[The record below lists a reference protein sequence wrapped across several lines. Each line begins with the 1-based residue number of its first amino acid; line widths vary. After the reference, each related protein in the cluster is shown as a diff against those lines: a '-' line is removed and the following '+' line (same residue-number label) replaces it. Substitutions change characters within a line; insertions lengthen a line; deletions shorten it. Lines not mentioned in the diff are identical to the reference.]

1 MYNSAREL
9 LLEVSD
15 NQKTISRIVLEN
27 EVQQSGKT
35 EQEILTSLWEYYE
48 VMAASATQAIECP
61 VDTMGMMIKGDA
73 RKMHAYA
80 MSGNT
85 LSGEFMTKMMA
96 RALSCSEVNASMGRI
111 CAAPTAG
118 ACGILPAV
126 VMTVSEKLYLSK
138 EEILDALLV
147 ASAIGQL
154 IVLNATVSGAE
165 GGCQVECGSAAAMA
179 AAAAVIMAQGSP
191 EMAVNAS
198 AIALKNVLGLIC
210 DPVAG
215 LVEVPCAK
223 RNASQT
229 ANAISAA
236 EMSLA
241 GIVSTIPFDEVVDA
255 MFKVGRMLPPQLR
268 ETSQGGLATTP
279 TGRKIYKELFG
290 KQDTAQ

>member
-1 MYNSAREL
+1 MYNNSNEL
-9 LLEVSD
+9 LIEVA
-15 NQKTISRIVLEN
+15 NCQKKLHEVILDN
-27 EVQQSGKT
+27 EVALTGKT
-35 EQEILTSLWEYYE
+35 KDEILNSLWSYYE
-48 VMAASATQAIECP
+48 VMKASATQAIENP

-73 RKMHAYA
+73 KKMNDY
-80 MSGNT
+80 N
-85 LSGEFMTKMMA
+85 LSGKSISGDYMTKVMA

-118 ACGILPAV
+118 ACGILPAI
-126 VMTVSEKLYLSK
+126 VMTTAERFNLTK
-138 EEILDALLV
+138 EETLEGLLV
-147 ASAIGQL
+147 ASAIGQI
-154 IVLNATVSGAE
+154 IVQNATVSGAE

-179 AAAAVIMAQGSP
+179 AAAAVIMAKGTP

-198 AIALKNVLGLIC
+198 AIALKNVLGLVC

-223 RNASQT
+223 RNASQS

-241 GIVSTIPFDEVVDA
+241 GIVSTIPFDEIVEA

-268 ETSQGGLATTP
+268 ETSGGGLATTP
-279 TGRKIYKELFG
+279 TGKRIYKELFG
-290 KQDTAQ
+290 KH